1 MQEWRDRLPQIHA
14 SDLLV
19 AASLLTRLPIPASF
33 DDSLERI
40 AGSSWAWPVV
50 GAIVGIVAG
59 IAGASLGWLGVD
71 RELAAIAALG
81 VLVLLTGAMHED
93 GLADTLD
100 GLAGGSTD
108 EKRLAIMKDSRIG
121 VFGATGLALVLLGR
135 WSAMSEFDGFRLI
148 AVLLVS
154 SCASRLP
161 VVLAMAALPPA
172 RDSGLSASIGRP
184 TGQLALLAAAVTSLV
199 CLAVLG
205 MAGLAA
211 VPVAIVGALPICFL
225 ARQLIGGQTGDVLGA
240 SQQFAELAVLTMV
253 VSVIQ

>member
-14 SDLLV
+14 RDLLV
-19 AASLLTRLPIPASF
+19 AASLLTRLPMPADF
-33 DDSLERI
+33 DNSSERI

-50 GAIVGIVAG
+50 GAFVGVVAG

-71 RELAAIAALG
+71 RGISALAALG
-81 VLVLLTGAMHED
+81 ALVLLTGAMHED
-93 GLADTLD
+93 GLADSLD

-135 WSAMSEFDGFRLI
+135 WSAMSEIDGFRLI

-172 RDSGLSASIGRP
+172 QDSGLSASIGRP
-184 TGQLALLAAAVTSLV
+184 TGQHALLAVAVTSLV
-199 CLAVLG
+199 CLAALG
-205 MAGLAA
+205 TVGLAA
-211 VPVAIVGALPICFL
+211 VPIAIVGALPICYL

-253 VSVIQ
+253 VSVTQ